1 MSENGMLIAPGAFI
15 PCAER
20 YNLMP
25 AIDRW
30 VIKHAVNW
38 LTQQLHRKELPT
50 LMINLSGQSLTD
62 DKFLEFNL
70 NLIRSTRV
78 PAHNICFE
86 ITETAAV
93 ANLSKANKF
102 IAAMKGLGCRFALD
116 DFGSGFSSFSYLKQ
130 LPVDFL
136 KIDGSFVKDIA
147 EDPIDFAMVKSINE
161 IGQVLGKKTIA
172 EFVENRAIL
181 DKLEALG
188 VDYVQ
193 GYGICKPQPL
203 ESLGGAIEVTGNSE
217 CRRNDRLAPTGLRT
231 ETVDLG

>member
-1 MSENGMLIAPGAFI
+1 
-15 PCAER
+15 
-20 YNLMP
+20 MP

-38 LTQQLHRKELPT
+38 LIQQLHRKELPT

-203 ESLGGAIEVTGNSE
+203 ESLGGAIEVAGNSE
-217 CRRNDRLAPTGLRT
+217 CRRNDRLAPTSLRT